1 MDLRSQ
7 YPYWLLKNGFANT
20 YPVISDNI
28 DTEVAIIGAGIT
40 GALVG
45 YHLCKAGV
53 AVVFVDRRHAGMG
66 STCASTALLQYEI
79 DTPLHQLTGMIGTEN
94 AFRSY
99 GLCAESILKLQ
110 TICQDELT
118 EDVAFERKTSL
129 FHASTRKDVGLL
141 ENEFAARK
149 KLGVDIEWLD
159 KQAVRDKFGFS
170 APAALLS
177 GLAAQVDAY
186 QLTQALLQ
194 ACLRMGAKVFD
205 TTAVTGITHGRRGV
219 ELKTDKQFA
228 IKARRLVMASGYESR
243 DHLPDKSIIRLNST
257 FAIISK
263 PILDGQR
270 EEFWQGD
277 ALVWETAQ
285 PYLYMR
291 TTADRRILIG
301 GKDEPFYNPA
311 KRDALLEKKKRQ
323 LENAFAKKLPHL
335 PFATDFY
342 WAGTFAETKDGLPYI
357 GTIRE
362 MPHTYFALGFG
373 GNGITFSLIS
383 AELIRDSYLGKR
395 NADGKI
401 FAFGR

>member
-7 YPYWLLKNGFANT
+7 YPYWLLKNGLAHT
-20 YPVISDNI
+20 YPALDENI

-53 AVVFVDRRHAGMG
+53 AVVFVDRRHVGMG

-79 DTPLHQLTGMIGTEN
+79 DTPLHLLADMIGEKN
-94 AFRSY
+94 ASRSY
-99 GLCAESILKLQ
+99 ELCAESILKLQ
-110 TICQDELT
+110 AICQDELPD
-118 EDVAFERKTSL
+118 DVAFVRKKSL
-129 FHASTRKDVGLL
+129 FHASVTKDVALL
-141 ENEFAARK
+141 EKEYAARK
-149 KLGVDIEWLD
+149 NLGMDIKWLD
-159 KQAVRDKFGFS
+159 KPDIQAGFGFS

-205 TTAVTGITHGRRGV
+205 TTTVTEIVHERRGV
-219 ELKTDKQFA
+219 ALQTDRRFG

-243 DHLPDKSIIRLNST
+243 DHLPDKSIISLNST

-263 PILDGQR
+263 PIPGK
-270 EEFWQGD
+270 ENAEFWQGD
-277 ALVWETAQ
+277 ALVWETAH

-301 GKDEPFYNPA
+301 GKDEPFYNPG
-311 KRDALLEKKKRQ
+311 KRDALLHKKKRQ
-323 LENAFAKKLPHL
+323 LEAAFAKKLPHL
-335 PFATDFY
+335 PFITDFY

-357 GTIRE
+357 STLPQ

-383 AELIRDSYLGKR
+383 AEIIRDNYLGKR
-395 NADGKI
+395 NADAKI
-401 FAFGR
+401 FSFNR